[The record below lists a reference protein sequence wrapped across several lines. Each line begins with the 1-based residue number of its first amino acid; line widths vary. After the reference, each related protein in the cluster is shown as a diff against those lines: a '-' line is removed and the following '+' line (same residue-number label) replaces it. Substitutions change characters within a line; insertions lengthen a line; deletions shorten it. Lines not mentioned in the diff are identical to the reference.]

1 VRVPRSIRAAVLGVL
16 AAALTLTA
24 CTPEP
29 LERVPGAEPSGAS
42 PTASPEQSTGVPSTD
57 KLQQYYGQQVAWE
70 KCGEFECADVSVPL
84 SYDEPTGEQI
94 TLAVKRLA
102 STDAGT
108 RVGSLLINPGGPG
121 SSGVELVDAA
131 STMFSEDLLAAYDVV
146 GFDPRGVGASTPV
159 DCVSDAELDRL
170 RSVDY
175 DTETEE
181 GLDAYR
187 ADAKLI
193 GDGCA
198 RATGELVGHVDTRSA
213 ARDMDILRAVL
224 GEEKLDYLGYSY
236 GTFLGAT
243 YAELF
248 PQNTG
253 HLVLD
258 GAMDPSLGAQ
268 ETTLAQAVGFEEALR
283 AYVEDCQSGPG
294 CPLTG
299 SVDDG
304 VRQVQTLFDLVADT
318 PLPTSTD
325 RELTSSLAFSGVIT
339 PLYDS
344 ASWFVLSSALDQ
356 AINDH
361 DGSQLLFLA
370 DLMAGREEDGTY
382 PKNSTEANWAI
393 NCLDFPSSGD
403 LPLWKEQAAELEAAA
418 PTFGPAMGYG
428 DMLCEQW
435 PVKDDAERGP
445 ISAEGSAPIMV
456 IGTTGDPATPYEWS
470 VSLADQLENGFLV
483 TYEGEGHTA
492 YGRSNDCVVRAV
504 DDFLIN
510 GTTPEDGLTC

>member
-1 VRVPRSIRAAVLGVL
+1 VPRSLRAAVLGVL

-29 LERVPGAEPSGAS
+29 LERVPGPEPSSAS
-42 PTASPEQSTGVPSTD
+42 PSASPEETTSAPSTAE
-57 KLQQYYGQQVAWE
+57 LQEYYGQQVSWGE
-70 KCGEFECADVSVPL
+70 CGDFECADVAVPL
-84 SYDEPTGEQI
+84 SYDDPAGEQI
-94 TLAVKRLA
+94 TVAVKRLA
-102 STDAGT
+102 STDPDA

-131 STMFSEDLLAAYDVV
+131 STMFSEDLRAAYDVV

-181 GLDAYR
+181 GRDAYG
-187 ADAKLI
+187 ADANLI
-193 GDGCA
+193 GDGCVA
-198 RATGELVGHVDTRSA
+198 GTGELLGHVDTESA
-213 ARDMDILRAVL
+213 ARDMDVLRAVL

-248 PQNTG
+248 PQSTG
-253 HLVLD
+253 NLVLD
-258 GAMDPSLGAQ
+258 GAMDPSLSSH

-283 AYVEDCQSGPG
+283 AYVEDCLGGPD

-304 VRQVQTLFDLVADT
+304 VRQVQTLFDVVADT
-318 PLPTSTD
+318 PLPTSEG
-325 RELTSSLAFSGVIT
+325 RELTASLAFSGIIT

-344 ASWFVLSSALDQ
+344 ASWFVLSAALDQ
-356 AINDH
+356 AINER

-370 DLMAGREEDGTY
+370 DLMAGREADGSY
-382 PKNSTEANWAI
+382 PKNSTEANWAV
-393 NCLDFPSSGD
+393 NCLDFPASGD
-403 LPLWKEQAAELEAAA
+403 PALWAQQAAELEAAA

-435 PVKDDAERGP
+435 PVKGDVEREP
-445 ISAEGSAPIMV
+445 ITAAGSAPIMV
-456 IGTTGDPATPYEWS
+456 VGTTGDPATPYGWS

-510 GTTPEDGLTC
+510 GTTPQDGLTC

>member
-1 VRVPRSIRAAVLGVL
+1 MPRSVRAAVLGVL

-29 LERVPGAEPSGAS
+29 LERVPDAGSTDSS
-42 PTASPEQSTGVPSTD
+42 PTASAEGTTTPSTD
-57 KLQQYYGQQVAWE
+57 ELQAYYGQRVAWDA
-70 KCGEFECADVSVPL
+70 CGDFECAEVAVPL
-84 SYDEPTGEQI
+84 SYDEPDGERI

-102 STDAGT
+102 SAEPDA

-121 SSGVELVDAA
+121 SSGLDLMDAVP
-131 STMFSEDLLAAYDVV
+131 TMFSEDLRAAYDVV

-159 DCVSDAELDRL
+159 DCVSDAELDRI
-170 RSVDY
+170 RSADH
-175 DTETEE
+175 DTETTE

-193 GDGCA
+193 ADGCVA
-198 RATGELVGHVDTRSA
+198 STGELIGHVDTESA

-253 HLVLD
+253 NLVLD
-258 GAMDPSLGAQ
+258 GAMDPSLSSH

-283 AYVEDCQSGPG
+283 AYVEDCLGGPD

-304 VRQVQTLFDLVADT
+304 VRQVQTLFDMVGDT
-318 PLPTSTD
+318 PLPTATG
-325 RELTSSLAFSGVIT
+325 RELTASLAFSGVIT

-344 ASWFVLSSALDQ
+344 ASWFVLSAALDQ
-356 AINDH
+356 AINER

-382 PKNSTEANWAI
+382 PKNSTEANWAV
-393 NCLDFPSSGD
+393 NCLDFPATGD
-403 LPLWKEQAAELEAAA
+403 PAQWQQQAEELEAAA

-428 DMLCEQW
+428 DMLCDQW
-435 PVKDDAERGP
+435 PVEGDAERGP
-445 ISAEGSAPIMV
+445 ITAEGSAPIMV
-456 IGTTGDPATPYEWS
+456 VGTTGDPATPYEWS
-470 VSLADQLENGFLV
+470 VSLAEQLESGFLV

-492 YGRSNDCVVRAV
+492 YGRSNECVVRAV
-504 DDFLIN
+504 DDFLID
-510 GTTPEDGLTC
+510 GTVPQEGLTC